1 MTKPLASLL
10 PNISQPNPTSPAG
23 EPSAGKNSDG
33 TTGTPTTPSGPSVT
47 TGPDAKGLVAVRLTG
62 LQPGTYGAAKKG
74 RNAEEARGLVDAAWT
89 TLLTVRRS
97 WKPSSE
103 NLDLIPEEAEALL
116 TVEANLSA
124 LMNPASASPSSM
136 SALLQATQ
144 MFLAAFPFGANLT
157 DTSRNNLLL
166 WNWVDAMQS
175 YPLWAV
181 QGVLTKARNT
191 IERPQPLVAEILRML
206 DDVVGFDRHRLS
218 MTQQII
224 RAGRVWPSREAYHA
238 HLKADRER
246 MATEARQRTV
256 LPGNFAETFAA
267 SQEKRRQEI
276 AQEEAERIAKKQK
289 LAETEKRRHD
299 LIQAKLR
306 RFEEHMTRA
315 VRYGELWAEMDALL
329 TAEVESWAQIQREIE
344 DELQQERVI

>member
-1 MTKPLASLL
+1 
-10 PNISQPNPTSPAG
+10 
-23 EPSAGKNSDG
+23 
-33 TTGTPTTPSGPSVT
+33 
-47 TGPDAKGLVAVRLTG
+47 
-62 LQPGTYGAAKKG
+62 
-74 RNAEEARGLVDAAWT
+74 
-89 TLLTVRRS
+89 
-97 WKPSSE
+97 
-103 NLDLIPEEAEALL
+103 
-116 TVEANLSA
+116 
-124 LMNPASASPSSM
+124 
-136 SALLQATQ
+136 
-144 MFLAAFPFGANLT
+144 
-157 DTSRNNLLL
+157 
-166 WNWVDAMQS
+166 
-175 YPLWAV
+175 
-181 QGVLTKARNT
+181 
-191 IERPQPLVAEILRML
+191 ML